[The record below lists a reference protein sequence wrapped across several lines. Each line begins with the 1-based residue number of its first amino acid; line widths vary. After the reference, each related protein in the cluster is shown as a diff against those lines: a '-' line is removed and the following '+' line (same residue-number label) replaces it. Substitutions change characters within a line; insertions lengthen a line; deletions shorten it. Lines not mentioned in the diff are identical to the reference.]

1 MLLPADDPHLNGIA
15 TMTNNSLRRTPR
27 AKKTGVPPGPPGSPL
42 VGNLRDMRV
51 DAARGW
57 VRARERYG
65 EVVHYQIA
73 GRQIYLLCH
82 PDDVRYVLVDNA
94 RNYTK
99 GRGLAK
105 AKPLLGEGLLTS
117 EGEFWL
123 RQRRLAQPAFHRQRI
138 AGLGTIMTDETQ
150 KLLHRWDAIS
160 RYGSAFDVAE
170 DMMQLTLSIVS
181 RAMFNTALTADDIA
195 TVSEAFPPLLRWARE
210 RVTAVFDFT
219 EHLPT
224 PQNRQR
230 VRYGRQLDGIAYR
243 IIRERR
249 SAGAQHY
256 DLLSMLMEA
265 RDEETGTGMTDR
277 QIRDEIMTIFIAGH
291 ETTALLLSWTW
302 AMLSRHPDVRQ
313 HVEAE
318 IDEVLGGRV
327 PTAADVQRLPYLGR
341 VINEVLRLHPPVWA
355 VLRSPIADDRVSH
368 YTLRAGSTVIVS
380 PYVTHRHPSFW
391 PNPEG
396 FDPDRFQPEASR
408 SRHCY
413 AFFPFGGGQRLC
425 IGNNFA
431 QMEATL
437 ITAMVCQRYQVN
449 LVSGHPIEPEL
460 GFTMRIRG
468 GLPVRLVRREVAA
481 HSGLPAGC

>member
-1 MLLPADDPHLNGIA
+1 
-15 TMTNNSLRRTPR
+15 MTNSMLRRTLR
-27 AKKTGVPPGPPGSPL
+27 SKNTGVPPGPPGSPI

-117 EGEFWL
+117 EGDFWL
-123 RQRRLAQPAFHRQRI
+123 RQRRLAQPAFHRHRI

-150 KLLHRWDAIS
+150 KLLQRWDAIA

-224 PQNRQR
+224 LQNRR
-230 VRYGRQLDGIAYR
+230 REGYGRQLDGVAYR

-249 SAGAQHY
+249 DTGAQHD

-277 QIRDEIMTIFIAGH
+277 QLRDEIMTIFIAGH

-302 AMLSRHPDVRQ
+302 VMLSRHPDVRQ
-313 HVEAE
+313 QVEAE
-318 IDEVLGGRV
+318 VGEALGGRV
-327 PTAADVQRLPYLGR
+327 PTAEDVQRLPYLGR
-341 VINEVLRLHPPVWA
+341 VINEVLRLHPPAWA
-355 VLRSPIADDRVSH
+355 VLRSPIADDHIRG
-368 YTLRAGSTVIVS
+368 YTIRGNSTVIVS
-380 PYVTHRHPSFW
+380 PYVTHRHPAFW

-396 FDPDRFQPEASR
+396 FDPDRFQPEAAR
-408 SRHCY
+408 SRHRY
-413 AFFPFGGGQRLC
+413 AFFPFGGGPRLC
-425 IGNNFA
+425 IGNSFA

-449 LVSGHPIEPEL
+449 LVPGRPIEPEL
-460 GFTMRIRG
+460 GLTMRIRD
-468 GLPVRLVRREVAA
+468 GLAVRLVRREAA
-481 HSGLPAGC
+481 TDAGRPAAGARTGGGE